1 MLSNPLQIAQKQVKH
16 TVEKIYGNAC
26 GDAYCNALW

>member
-26 GDAYCNALW
+26 GSALKLM